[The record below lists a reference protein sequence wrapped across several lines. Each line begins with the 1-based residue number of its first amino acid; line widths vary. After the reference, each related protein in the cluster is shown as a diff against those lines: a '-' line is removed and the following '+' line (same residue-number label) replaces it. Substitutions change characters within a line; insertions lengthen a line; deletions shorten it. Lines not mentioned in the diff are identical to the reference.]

1 MNKIDRIK
9 SIIKRHQKEM
19 DRHFAAYQ
27 KAERAARDRLSESA
41 FKTEFMLGTYP
52 KFAGEARSAADMAVL
67 DINNLFDDIQ
77 EDLSAWMMKPIDA
90 STSQVLD
97 CINRFDLKLS
107 FDELRILE
115 QGILKAGS
123 YLANRVFDGLCQKN
137 GYLTSRPDLKK
148 MTDALKHAR
157 ESTELAIQAYA
168 GKMDESGQFPGL
180 DLLGKWMHNGI
191 SYGQYRDYHMYD
203 AEHFLEEGG
212 MLDNLSRLLDSANAP
227 MTYTLDKRETERM
240 QKSLEKIVDK
250 KGEIDA
256 SAALQLKESDP
267 DFISKLR
274 SMPENS
280 FENMDVIADFFR
292 LDNESDKKKESALSP
307 SIEQAAQYKAAHGAV
322 DADVNVLNRY

>member
-1 MNKIDRIK
+1 MNKIDKVK

-27 KAERAARDRLSESA
+27 KAERTARERLSESA
-41 FKTEFMLGTYP
+41 FKTEFMIGTYP

-115 QGILKAGS
+115 QGILKSGS
-123 YLANRVFDGLCQKN
+123 YLANRVFDGLCKKN
-137 GYLTSRPDLKK
+137 GYVTSRPDLKK
-148 MTDALKHAR
+148 MTDALENAR
-157 ESTELAIQAYA
+157 ESAELAIRAYA
-168 GKMDESGQFPGL
+168 GKMDESGQFPGR
-180 DLLGKWMHNGI
+180 DLLSEWMYHGV
-191 SYGQYRDYHMYD
+191 SYGNFQDYHMYD

-267 DFISKLR
+267 DFINKLK

-280 FENMDVIADFFR
+280 FKDMDVLTDFFR
-292 LDNESDKKKESALSP
+292 LDDGSDKKKESALSP
-307 SIEQAAQYKAAHGAV
+307 SMEQAAQYKAVHGAI
-322 DADVNVLNRY
+322 DADANILGGY